1 MWKDKTPLPSANK
14 NPTEEI
20 YTAQNSNNLP
30 PEHIRPTMNHR
41 TYPTIHI
48 TNTKLLIPPKSTP
61 NITSTSPPTKAH
73 PEKPLSDE
81 EKSTQYNPYL
91 NPPSPPEAILPLDL
105 SISDTSEAYTPML
118 GDESSKVS
126 SNFSDD
132 ITIFMKG
139 EQDFWEPSNPVGPTW
154 TDSPLY
160 LKRTGPTRA
169 QDD

>member
-41 TYPTIHI
+41 TSPTIHI

-61 NITSTSPPTKAH
+61 NLTSTSPPTKSN
-73 PEKPLSDE
+73 PEKYLPDE
-81 EKSTQYNPYL
+81 EKSTQYNPSL
-91 NPPSPPEAILPLDL
+91 PPPSPPEAILPSDL
-105 SISDTSEAYTPML
+105 SISDTSEVYTPML
-118 GDESSKVS
+118 GEEYSEVS
-126 SNFSDD
+126 RNFSDD

-139 EQDFWEPSNPVGPTW
+139 EQDFREPSNPV
-154 TDSPLY
+154 SP
-160 LKRTGPTRA
+160 TGP
-169 QDD
+169 DSSLY